1 MKIDIWSDV
10 RCPFCYI
17 GKHKLE
23 TALEQF
29 AHKED
34 IEVIWHSFELDP
46 DLETRTDINIYD
58 HFAERKDI
66 SKIQATS
73 MLQHATQAAHDAGL
87 TIRFDESVIANSF
100 NAHRLIQFAKTR
112 KLGNEAEEA
121 LFQAHFEE
129 GKNIDDREIL
139 VQIALSIGL
148 GEKETKAVLAS
159 DAFAKA
165 VRSDEHT
172 AMEMGIG
179 GVPFFVFNNWYAI
192 SGAQSPDTFLQALEQ
207 SWAEY
212 EAQKHNLE
220 VLKGESCSPGGSCN

>member
-58 HFAERKDI
+58 HFAERKGI
-66 SKIQATS
+66 SKTQAAQ
-73 MLQHATQAAHDAGL
+73 MLQHATLAAHDAGL
-87 TIRFDESVIANSF
+87 TIRFDKSVIANSF
-100 NAHRLIQFAKTR
+100 NAHRLIQFAKTKKR
-112 KLGNEAEEA
+112 GNEAEEA
-121 LFQAHFEE
+121 LFQAHFEA
-129 GKNIDDREIL
+129 GKNIDDPEIL
-139 VQIALSIGL
+139 IQIALSIGL
-148 GEKETKAVLAS
+148 GEKETKAVLTS
-159 DAFAKA
+159 GMFAEA
-165 VRSDEHT
+165 VRSDEHAAT
-172 AMEMGIG
+172 EMGIG
-179 GVPFFVFNNWYAI
+179 GVPFFVFNNRFAI
-192 SGAQSPDTFLQALEQ
+192 SGAQSPDIFLQALEQ

-212 EAQKHNLE
+212 ETPKHNPE
-220 VLKGESCSPGGSCN
+220 VLKGESCAPDGSCD